1 MKSERLLLLAAGLLV
16 GFVASGCRERNP
28 AYIKDAAPKDSALQP
43 DRSVDADDRIP
54 DTRVAQPEGG
64 AREAG
69 VDVRDGGA
77 DVQDAS
83 ADVKPAPVDGVDALE
98 VAGPEVLR
106 DADDTRDLRTRDD
119 SLTLDV
125 LTDTGTTSVDSES
138 PANQPDASGSD
149 AGVVILDSAE
159 DTTIDGPVV
168 DAPEGPDGLEGD
180 ASDDSLLLL
189 DGEAADATQDE
200 PGLPEV
206 DAL

>member
-1 MKSERLLLLAAGLLV
+1 M
-16 GFVASGCRERNP
+16 
-28 AYIKDAAPKDSALQP
+28 
-43 DRSVDADDRIP
+43 
-54 DTRVAQPEGG
+54 
-64 AREAG
+64 
-69 VDVRDGGA
+69 
-77 DVQDAS
+77 
-83 ADVKPAPVDGVDALE
+83 DALE